1 MMSQDEKQA
10 AVEGIMALRPKM
22 KPFRTLNNAKRA
34 ATLQR
39 MSELEFQK
47 ELEMIMNGEIPD
59 YGAYFFKKFDPTKGG
74 SKNASFNPYSGDQ
87 KPSA

>member
-1 MMSQDEKQA
+1 MNQDDIKT
-10 AVEGIMALRPKM
+10 AVEGVMSLRPKG
-22 KPFRTLNNAKRA
+22 KPSRTLDNAKRA

-74 SKNASFNPYSGDQ
+74 SKNVRFNPYSGDR